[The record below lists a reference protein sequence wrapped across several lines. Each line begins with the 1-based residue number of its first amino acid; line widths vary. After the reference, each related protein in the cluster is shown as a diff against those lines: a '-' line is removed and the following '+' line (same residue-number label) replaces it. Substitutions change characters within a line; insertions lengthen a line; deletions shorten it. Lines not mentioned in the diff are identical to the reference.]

1 MILFF
6 NHPSSPEEDEK
17 DKKWI
22 LCSSVIAMPNETH
35 SHNETELSFYIF
47 EIFCWVFF
55 FFLLFSSM
63 HSTGEIYCMYLSSE
77 NAAYCCSGAE
87 TLGNRGEHYLHK
99 KTLRTFSHSSF
110 I

>member
-55 FFLLFSSM
+55 FSFSPQCTAQVRFTACTYLLKM
-63 HSTGEIYCMYLSSE
+63 QHT
-77 NAAYCCSGAE
+77 AALEQKPWE
-87 TLGNRGEHYLHK
+87 TEGNI
-99 KTLRTFSHSSF
+99 TFIRRH
-110 I
+110 